1 MTELNDFQKRW
12 AHFYRE
18 DGGVHDVA
26 QTLRVYAIDGNKDQ
40 VKLGMPLH
48 KAITQ
53 PAGMF
58 SAPALFG
65 QADLCGTWLAMQQ
78 VPEGV
83 FPLAVSVAGNVV
95 SNTKEGDAIATA
107 TIVRAGRTIIVA
119 DVETHSEVTG
129 AILSKFTFTYSVPR
143 PKQ

>member
-1 MTELNDFQKRW
+1 
-12 AHFYRE
+12 
-18 DGGVHDVA
+18 
-26 QTLRVYAIDGNKDQ
+26 
-40 VKLGMPLH
+40 
-48 KAITQ
+48 
-53 PAGMF
+53 
-58 SAPALFG
+58 
-65 QADLCGTWLAMQQ
+65 MQQ

-107 TIVRAGRTIIVA
+107 SIVRAGRTIIVA